1 MFFND
6 RDLHFFLS
14 RRTHSWDC
22 ILLQSS
28 SSVGD
33 TNASTYWK
41 TFSKLKGSIHLSV
54 QTHRVLFMYVT
65 EGRRSSLG
73 LMQSLPHPEVC
84 RVKIYALWLMIF
96 YSHSFQPASL
106 PANPPTPALLGFMC
120 RQTKTL
126 TRTETC
132 AVIWSHLMVKEGNGS
147 NIFTRKIGS

>member
-1 MFFND
+1 
-6 RDLHFFLS
+6 
-14 RRTHSWDC
+14 
-22 ILLQSS
+22 
-28 SSVGD
+28 
-33 TNASTYWK
+33 
-41 TFSKLKGSIHLSV
+41 
-54 QTHRVLFMYVT
+54 MYVT

-106 PANPPTPALLGFMC
+106 PANPPTPGLLGFMC

-147 NIFTRKIGS
+147 NIFTRKIGSQCMLCTKASSLSFTDSSIVLKSSKECVAKHTCLTTHSRVLLKVGKAEDMHMLL